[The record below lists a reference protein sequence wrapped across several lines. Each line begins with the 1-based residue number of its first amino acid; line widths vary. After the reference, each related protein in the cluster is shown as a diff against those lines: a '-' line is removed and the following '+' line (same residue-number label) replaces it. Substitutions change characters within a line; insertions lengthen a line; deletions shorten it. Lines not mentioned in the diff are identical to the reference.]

1 MIQAIKTIVSNSD
14 GDEVDLTFEYG
25 EDGDYVS
32 IFLNGKWICSMGW
45 DNNLKKIFKKALKIW
60 N

>member
-25 EDGDYVS
+25 EDGMDVS
-32 IFLNGKWICSMGW
+32 KSEGGKINVKRIIELVMEA
-45 DNNLKKIFKKALKIW
+45 K
-60 N
+60 